1 MKESRGSVCQRKE
14 QQTQEPWDRRAREL
28 HTELE
33 ACQLAEVKW
42 GMRRFPAMWGP
53 LDHSVGPS
61 LYPKKNVK
69 LL

>member
-1 MKESRGSVCQRKE
+1 MCAREKG
-14 QQTQEPWDRRAREL
+14 QQTQEAWDRRAHESY
-28 HTELE
+28 TELE
-33 ACQLAEVKW
+33 AGQWAEVKW
-42 GMRRFPAMWGP
+42 GMGRFPAMWGP